1 MTIREIPL
9 VCPVGMSVL
18 FSPKTE
24 SHPRTVLPAKDN
36 LVKKCWSDTPER
48 SGTERI

>member
-1 MTIREIPL
+1 
-9 VCPVGMSVL
+9 MSVL

-36 LVKKCWSDTPER
+36 LAKKCWSDTPER
-48 SGTERI
+48 SGTERIRWKGDE